1 MSMNRQFR
9 FLALAFITLFLLSCH
24 RGQGKDIEVYTPPK
38 PEVASPYKVK
48 VADVSNDTHQVF
60 DVDIIGLMWSGVE
73 DALKRR
79 GMLLEQGTEA
89 EPYLIEV
96 HIVKF
101 EKGNLCV
108 RWLPC
113 AGDTILVVRAQLTR
127 GGSQLATIEL
137 KRKIAYG
144 KGTFTRHAVKKIFD
158 QVTEEIVDQAV
169 KKF

>member
-1 MSMNRQFR
+1 MNRQFR
-9 FLALAFITLFLLSCH
+9 FLALAFIALFLFACH
-24 RGQGKDIEVYTPPK
+24 RGQGANVSVYTPP
-38 PEVASPYKVK
+38 PQPAASPYKVK

-60 DVDIIGLMWSGVE
+60 DVDVIGLMWEGVE
-73 DALKRR
+73 DALKKR
-79 GMLLEQGTEA
+79 GMLMEQGTEG
-89 EPYLIEV
+89 EPYLIAV
-96 HIVKF
+96 HIIKF

-113 AGDTILVVRAQLTR
+113 AGDTILVVRAEVKR
-127 GGSQLATIEL
+127 GGTQLAAIEL

-158 QVTEEIVDQAV
+158 QVSEEIVDQAV